1 MNANVILGKVES
13 NIWIVLAVLFLILA
27 VLTFKVGMF

>member
-13 NIWIVLAVLFLILA
+13 NIWIVLAVLLLMLA

>member
-13 NIWIVLAVLFLILA
+13 NIWIVLAILLLILA

>member
-13 NIWIVLAVLFLILA
+13 NIWIVLALLLLILT
-27 VLTFKVGMF
+27 VLTFKVVMF